1 MKLLLKVA
9 VAAKKYR
16 WLLVVGV
23 IATLMLSVVN
33 LIAPRLLATMTGYL
47 ADGVTNE
54 ELTLIFHLALYLLLM
69 YAVKI
74 LFRFLSNYILH
85 KAAWNAVQD
94 VRMNV
99 YNHIQSLSIGFFFD
113 KQTGDLMSRVVND
126 TEKFELLYAHMMPES
141 VTNAVTLVGATAVMF
156 SINAQLAFLTCIPI
170 PLILLSGWILVK
182 KIRPYFRRTQKSLAD
197 MNSQLQDN
205 LSGIHEIQA
214 FCQQERESKNVL
226 KRATEYTA
234 NMLYALKLSAV
245 FHPTVEFLTSLG
257 TVIVVGFGG
266 YLAYKNELNAADIVA
281 FLLYLSLF
289 YAPITGLAGLIEQSQ
304 QALAGVERV
313 VEMLDTQSEVQDK
326 PNAAELKG
334 VSGQISFNDVSFR
347 YIDDSPV
354 LQGISFEAKPGQMI
368 ALVGPTG
375 VGKTTMIQLAARFY
389 DPTAGSVTIDGHDL
403 RDVTQ
408 SSLRSSMSMV
418 LQDTFLFNGTIRDNI
433 GYAKTGATLAEIM
446 EAARTA
452 CIYDDIME
460 MPDGFDT
467 EVGERGIKLSGGQKQ
482 RIAIARAI
490 LRDAPIL
497 ILDEATASVDMQTEA
512 QIQSAIQKLS
522 GTRTIIAI
530 AHRLSTIRSADQIL
544 VLEEGRV
551 VQRGTHEELIAQ
563 DGMYQDLCRVQ
574 ERGARLVD

>member
-1 MKLLLKVA
+1 MKLLLKLMSV
-9 VAAKKYR
+9 AKKYK
-16 WLLVVGV
+16 WLL
-23 IATLMLSVVN
+23 IAGALSTLMLSVVN
-33 LIAPRLLATMTGYL
+33 LAAPRILSSMTGIVK
-47 ADGVTNE
+47 DGVTDA
-54 ELTLIFHLALYLLLM
+54 ELSQIFKLTLYLLLM
-69 YAVKI
+69 YLSKI
-74 LFRFLSNYILH
+74 LFRFWSNYLTH
-85 KAAWNAVQD
+85 KAAWNCVQD

-99 YNHIQSLSIGFFFD
+99 YNHLQSLPVGFFFD
-113 KQTGDLMSRVVND
+113 KQTGDLMSRVIND

-141 VTNAVTLVGATAVMF
+141 VTNAVTLIGATAIMF
-156 SINAQLAFLTCIPI
+156 SINAKLALLTCIPI
-170 PLILLSGWILVK
+170 PLILLSGLVLTK
-182 KIRPYFRRTQKSLAD
+182 KIRPYFRKTQKSLAD
-197 MNSQLQDN
+197 VNAQLQDN
-205 LSGIHEIQA
+205 LSGIQEIQA
-214 FCQQERESKNVL
+214 FGQQERESRSVL
-226 KRATEYTA
+226 KRATEYTT
-234 NMLYALKLSAV
+234 NMLNALRMSAV

-266 YLAYKNELNAADIVA
+266 YLAYQGQLDAEDIVA
-281 FLLYLSLF
+281 FLLYLALF
-289 YAPITGLAGLIEQSQ
+289 YAPITGLAQMIEQSQ

-313 VEMLDTQSEVQDK
+313 VELLATESDIQDK
-326 PNAAELKG
+326 PDAVTLDKI
-334 VSGQISFNDVSFR
+334 SGQIAFNDVSFN
-347 YIDDSPV
+347 YVDGIPV
-354 LQGISFEAKPGQMI
+354 LQGVSFDAKPGQMI

-375 VGKTTMIQLAARFY
+375 VGKTTMIQLASRFY
-389 DPTAGSVTIDGHDL
+389 DPMAGSITVDGNDL
-403 RDVTQ
+403 RDVKLA
-408 SSLRSSMSMV
+408 SLRNNISMV